1 MRRRRDLALAVVV
14 TLVAAESAMA
24 DTLHLRNGRRIDGE
38 LVAARGD
45 VIEFRERGWRGSV
58 RQYDRRDVR
67 AIELDEAAPTDDRR
81 GDSRTGDDERPGGM
95 REREVVVSG
104 DIAWNDT
111 GIDVRPGQ
119 VVYFSAVGRV
129 QWGPGRRD
137 GPAGEENSPYN
148 ANRPMARRP
157 AAALI
162 GRVGEGSTDY
172 FFIGDEKGP
181 VRVRSGGRL
190 FLGVNDDY
198 LQDNRGNFR
207 VVVSY

>member
-1 MRRRRDLALAVVV
+1 MVIAMLLAAASV
-14 TLVAAESAMA
+14 TA
-24 DTLHLRNGRRIDGE
+24 DTLYLRNGRRVDGQ
-38 LVAARGD
+38 LVAVRGD

-58 RQYDRRDVR
+58 RQYDRREVR
-67 AIELDEAAPTDDRR
+67 TIELDGATVADDRSDPDR
-81 GDSRTGDDERPGGM
+81 FGDGQRPSGM

-104 DIAWNDT
+104 DVPWIDT

-137 GPAGEENSPYN
+137 GPGGEEDSPYN
-148 ANRPMARRP
+148 ANRPMPRRP
-157 AAALI
+157 AAALL

-172 FFIGDEKGP
+172 FFIGDDKGP
-181 VRVRSGGRL
+181 IRARAGGRL
-190 FLGVNDDY
+190 FLGVNDDF

-207 VVVSY
+207 VTVSY